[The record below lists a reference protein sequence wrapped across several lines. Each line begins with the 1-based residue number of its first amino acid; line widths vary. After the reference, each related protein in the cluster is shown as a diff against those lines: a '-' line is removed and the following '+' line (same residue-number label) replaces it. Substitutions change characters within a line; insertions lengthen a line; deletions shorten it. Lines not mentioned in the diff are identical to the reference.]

1 MTLSSAGA
9 WCAVTRPW
17 MTEVWSRDCISYQSS
32 DDVGIMSRVFYWV
45 LFWDCCWWCNVV
57 IRQWQGLE
65 ADQPSGRPFTPFCS
79 QLLSG
84 LGMLLITGHRHLAT
98 SWHMSAVST
107 QWETRPVH
115 CGIFGANRRTFNYGA
130 KINIVDSSLRSYCPG
145 WEGSWHFQTCIS
157 PTFPEGRL
165 LKSKEMASREHEDS
179 VSLVSYSALLGPVLA
194 LCALVTFT
202 LAS

>member
-79 QLLSG
+79 QLLSE

-130 KINIVDSSLRSYCPG
+130 NINIVDSSLSKVLLSRLRVVLTFLNMHFTHF
-145 WEGSWHFQTCIS
+145 SWRKAPEIIKKWPQENMRIVS
-157 PTFPEGRL
+157 AWFPIVHCWGRCW
-165 LKSKEMASREHEDS
+165 H
-179 VSLVSYSALLGPVLA
+179 SAL
-194 LCALVTFT
+194 
-202 LAS
+202 